1 MAHLLMSK
9 LYLTLTVVF
18 MNIVFFLALTC
29 SDNDTKTTMT
39 QNTTIALPSITTK
52 SDISIEESLRLRRSV
67 REYADRP
74 LTLDEVGQ
82 ILWAAQG
89 ITEPARGLRTAPSA
103 GATYPL
109 EVYLF
114 AASVNDLEPGVYRY
128 IPNDHALGRVFDGDK
143 REALSAASL
152 RQESITAAPA
162 VLVLTGVLE
171 RTARRYGDR
180 ALRYLSMEAGHAAQN
195 VYLQAVTL
203 EIGTVVI
210 GAFHDDRV
218 AGVLELGE
226 GEYPLYIMP
235 FGKMK

>member
-1 MAHLLMSK
+1 MPHLIKSK
-9 LYLTLTVVF
+9 LYRTLTVVS
-18 MNIVFFLALTC
+18 MNFVFFLGLAC
-29 SDNDTKTTMT
+29 GDNDTETTMK
-39 QNTTIALPSITTK
+39 QNSTIALPSITTK
-52 SDISIEESLRLRRSV
+52 SDVSIEESLRLRRSV

-89 ITEPARGLRTAPSA
+89 ITEPGPGLRTAPSA

-128 IPNDHALGRVFDGDK
+128 IPDEHALGNVFDGDK

-152 RQESITAAPA
+152 RQESIATAPA
-162 VLVLTGVLE
+162 VLVLTGVPE

-180 ALRYLSMEAGHAAQN
+180 ALRYLAMEAGHAAQN
-195 VYLQAVTL
+195 VYLQGVAL

-210 GAFHDDRV
+210 GAFYDDRV
-218 AGVLELGE
+218 AGVLGLGE
-226 GEYPLYIMP
+226 GETPLYIMP
-235 FGKMK
+235 LGKIK